1 MNTKIE
7 EMDGKTV
14 VVLEGEMDTAA
25 AQEAE
30 GILQQFYKND
40 GKDIIIECEKLEYIA
55 SSGLRILI
63 QMFKS
68 AKANGSQLILRHVND
83 DIMTVFKMTGFIN
96 SFTFE

>member
-7 EMDGKTV
+7 EMDGKTI

-40 GKDIIIECEKLEYIA
+40 GKDIIIECEKLDYIA

-63 QMFKS
+63 QILKS
-68 AKANGSQLILRHVND
+68 AKANGSQVILRHVND
-83 DIMTVFKMTGFIN
+83 DIMTVFNMTGFVN
-96 SFTFE
+96 SFAFE

>member
-7 EMDGKTV
+7 EMDGKTI

-40 GKDIIIECEKLEYIA
+40 GKDIIIECEKLDYIA

-63 QMFKS
+63 QILKS
-68 AKANGSQLILRHVND
+68 AKANGSQVILRHVND